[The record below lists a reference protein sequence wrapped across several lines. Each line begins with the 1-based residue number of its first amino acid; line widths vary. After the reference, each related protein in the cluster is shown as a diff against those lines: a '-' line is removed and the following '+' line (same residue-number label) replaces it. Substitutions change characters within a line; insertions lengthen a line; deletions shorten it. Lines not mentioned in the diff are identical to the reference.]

1 MTALDKMVLALCAWK
16 ENRHGGQDGM
26 QSVMNVI
33 ITRAYHQ
40 TKSIYAVIY
49 EYLQFTSMS
58 YHRDLQYLL
67 QPEETDSMW
76 ILAKTLALEASNGNL
91 KDITNGATNYY
102 ALTILEPDWAKK
114 MTETAIIAN
123 QRFLK

>member
-1 MTALDKMVLALCAWK
+1 MVLMTTLDKISLALCAWK

-33 ITRAYHQ
+33 MTRAYHQ
-40 TKSIYAVIY
+40 NKSVYAIVY

-67 QPEETDSMW
+67 QPKEDDNMW
-76 ILAKTLALEASNGNL
+76 ILAKTLANEAADNNL
-91 KDITNGATNYY
+91 KDITNGATNY
-102 ALTILEPDWAKK
+102 
-114 MTETAIIAN
+114 
-123 QRFLK
+123 